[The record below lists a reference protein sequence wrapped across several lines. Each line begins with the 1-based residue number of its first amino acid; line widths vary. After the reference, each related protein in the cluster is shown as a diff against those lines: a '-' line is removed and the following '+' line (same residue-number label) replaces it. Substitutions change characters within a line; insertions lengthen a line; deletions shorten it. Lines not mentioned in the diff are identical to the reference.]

1 MVEISATMTA
11 FDLQGKHILVTGA
24 SSGIG
29 RGVATQ
35 LASVGARLTVVGRNE
50 ERLRG
55 VLKALEGMV
64 PKPPT
69 KAAGD
74 AAGQVATTMSSKDEL
89 GVHAR
94 THRMIV
100 GDLTNNAHRLAILD
114 SLEEGGP
121 LDGLVHAAG
130 QIKLVPFQFQ
140 HEAEMRALMEV
151 NYFAPVQLVH
161 ALLKGKKLRKGGSVV
176 LISSITGSHG
186 GTGGG
191 TIYGS
196 SKGALEGLVRSLA
209 VELGRSKIRVNTIAP
224 GLIETEAVAA
234 LRDLLSPEAMEKDVR
249 RYPLGRIGST
259 VDVAL
264 AAQYLLSDASTW
276 VTGTRLVVDGGLS
289 AQA

>member
-1 MVEISATMTA
+1 MDNGRARRLPRRPLSIVRANRLAPMTA
-11 FDLQGKHILVTGA
+11 FDLQDKHILVTGA

-29 RGVATQ
+29 RGVAQQ
-35 LASVGARLTVVGRNE
+35 LASVGARLTIVGRSE

-55 VLKALEGMV
+55 VMQTLE
-64 PKPPT
+64 
-69 KAAGD
+69 
-74 AAGQVATTMSSKDEL
+74 ATEEK
-89 GVHAR
+89 H
-94 THRMIV
+94 HMIV
-100 GDLTNNAHRLAILD
+100 GDLTDGSHQTAILD
-114 SLEEGGP
+114 SLEDGGP
-121 LDGLVHAAG
+121 LDGLLHAAG

-140 HEAEMRALMEV
+140 QEAEIRALMEV

-176 LISSITGSHG
+176 LVSSITGSHG

-224 GLIETEAVAA
+224 GIIETEAIAN
-234 LRDLLSPEAMEKDVR
+234 LRDILSPEALEKETR
-249 RYPLGRIGST
+249 RYPLGRVGST
-259 VDVAL
+259 NDIAY
-264 AAQYLLSDASTW
+264 AAQYLLSDASAW